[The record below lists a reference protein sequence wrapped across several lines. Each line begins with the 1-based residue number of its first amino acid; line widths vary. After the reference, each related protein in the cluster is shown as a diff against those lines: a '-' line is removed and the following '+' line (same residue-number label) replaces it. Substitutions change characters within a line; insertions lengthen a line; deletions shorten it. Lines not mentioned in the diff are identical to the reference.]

1 MEITA
6 RNVNQAFS
14 DIFWRLKT
22 GRYEP
27 EQTRNGPA
35 LVIPEPVITTYLY
48 PQERVLFHKGRD
60 ANPIFHCLEAIWML
74 AGRRD
79 VAFLQMFNSKIG
91 QYSDDGKLFNA
102 AYGYRWRKHFGFD
115 QLESVI
121 QILRKDPKTRQAV
134 IQMWDQDDLVKK
146 TKDKACLSANT
157 RFSSPEEQHSIKVL
171 ARMFK
176 DGSITRYP
184 VYGVDIATGETKLT
198 WMTDAW
204 LVGKKKTIKLIG
216 VNGEVL
222 TCTSDH
228 KIWVRRSIFKGQSRT
243 VTLVEVEAGSIQ
255 AGDVILSVKFGVTG
269 NYKYFKKNT
278 FKNTSYENLMFEHKT
293 YADLLFGCDMA
304 DLNVHHM
311 DENTLRNHQNN
322 LCLMTSSGHSGF
334 HRLNNNPMKNISEE
348 LKKFKGEER
357 RKVLLSRGSYKAKSV
372 KSGKIS
378 ESITEPLAKQIIIAC
393 VEEGKEED
401 VYDFTVPETHN
412 AATLDGFV
420 VHNCNTQVVFDT
432 RGNRL
437 NMTVFNRSNDIWYG
451 AYGAN
456 AVHFS
461 MLQEFVSSAIN
472 MRIGHYRQI
481 SNNLHLYTELYDAK
495 RYVDHPPNYPEYDLY
510 SQGDARTSPM
520 MIDADYKRFLSEC
533 ETFCCEPY
541 NEKIKY
547 HNPFFT
553 YVAQP
558 MAMVSRVRK
567 SGAGDGRGYASK
579 IRAEDWRKAVM
590 MWINNRELAKAERE
604 TS

>member
-146 TKDKACLSANT
+146 TKDKAC
-157 RFSSPEEQHSIKVL
+157 
-171 ARMFK
+171 
-176 DGSITRYP
+176 
-184 VYGVDIATGETKLT
+184 
-198 WMTDAW
+198 
-204 LVGKKKTIKLIG
+204 
-216 VNGEVL
+216 
-222 TCTSDH
+222 
-228 KIWVRRSIFKGQSRT
+228 
-243 VTLVEVEAGSIQ
+243 
-255 AGDVILSVKFGVTG
+255 
-269 NYKYFKKNT
+269 
-278 FKNTSYENLMFEHKT
+278 
-293 YADLLFGCDMA
+293 
-304 DLNVHHM
+304 
-311 DENTLRNHQNN
+311 
-322 LCLMTSSGHSGF
+322 
-334 HRLNNNPMKNISEE
+334 
-348 LKKFKGEER
+348 
-357 RKVLLSRGSYKAKSV
+357 
-372 KSGKIS
+372 
-378 ESITEPLAKQIIIAC
+378 
-393 VEEGKEED
+393 
-401 VYDFTVPETHN
+401 
-412 AATLDGFV
+412 
-420 VHNCNTQVVFDT
+420 NTQVVFDT

-495 RYVDHPPNYPEYDLY
+495 RYVDNPPNYPEYDLY

-590 MWINNRELAKAERE
+590 LWINNRELAKAERE